1 MRALRGHGI
10 VPGMSLGAL
19 RAVEDDEAPQFST
32 LRVLAHPVR
41 LRILSTLTGRA
52 LATAE
57 IAREIGVTQVRT
69 SYHVRQLVSAGLI
82 RLAADG
88 RATRGRG
95 ERRYT
100 CATERFDQINDDP
113 EARPL
118 LYRALVDELLRRSC
132 TDSGSGSRTLAD
144 AELWV
149 CPHLWTD
156 VVARVKE
163 ALDDLHLGA
172 RPPGSPGAV
181 PVSATVAMFR
191 QELDEP

>member
-1 MRALRGHGI
+1 
-10 VPGMSLGAL
+10 MSLGAL
-19 RAVEDDEAPQFST
+19 RAVEDGERPQAST

-52 LATAE
+52 LSTAE
-57 IAREIGVTQVRT
+57 IVREIGITPTRAR
-69 SYHVRQLVSAGLI
+69 YHVRQLASAGLI
-82 RLAADG
+82 RPAEDRKA
-88 RATRGRG
+88 RRGG

-100 CATERFDQINDDP
+100 CATERFDQISDDP

-156 VVARVKE
+156 VVQRVRN
-163 ALDDLHLGA
+163 AVDDLHRGA
-172 RPPGSPGAV
+172 RPPKSPGAV
-181 PVSATVAMFR
+181 PISATVAMFR
-191 QELDEP
+191 KEVEGS

>member
-1 MRALRGHGI
+1 
-10 VPGMSLGAL
+10 MSMGAL
-19 RAVEDDEAPQFST
+19 RAVEDGEPPQVST

-52 LATAE
+52 LSATE
-57 IAREIGVTQVRT
+57 IAQEIGISQVRT
-69 SYHVRQLVSAGLI
+69 SYHVRQLASAGLVRI
-82 RLAADG
+82 AEDRSA
-88 RATRGRG
+88 RRSG

-100 CATERFDQINDDP
+100 CATERFNQVGDDP
-113 EARPL
+113 DARPL
-118 LYRALVDELLRRSC
+118 LYQAVVDELLRRSSA
-132 TDSGSGSRTLAD
+132 DSGSGSRTVAD

-156 VVARVKE
+156 VVTRVKD
-163 ALDDLHLGA
+163 ALDDLHSGA

-191 QELDEP
+191 LEHEES

>member
-1 MRALRGHGI
+1 
-10 VPGMSLGAL
+10 MSLGAL
-19 RAVEDDEAPQFST
+19 RAVEDDDAPQFST

-41 LRILSTLTGRA
+41 LRILSTLTGRT
-52 LATAE
+52 LSTAE
-57 IAREIGVTQVRT
+57 IAREIGVTQVRA
-69 SYHVRQLVSAGLI
+69 SYHVRQLTSAGLV
-82 RLAADG
+82 RVAEDRQA
-88 RATRGRG
+88 RGRG

-100 CATERFDQINDDP
+100 CATERFDQISDDP

-156 VVARVKE
+156 VVARVTE
-163 ALDDLHLGA
+163 ALDDLHRGA